1 MQNCLVQKHGN
12 MELEFGKLEFGKLE
26 FGKPI
31 KRKGYTSIPLYDS
44 SLENAHKN
52 AFLEAMDN
60 KGLPKALIE
69 WIYNEY
75 IKEKYPVTFQTPST
89 FQTSFQTPSIN
100 THFGNIETNG
110 KKQYSLQLKLDSNE
124 SNLKEFERYFEKLQQ
139 AVSNFK

>member
-1 MQNCLVQKHGN
+1 
-12 MELEFGKLEFGKLE
+12 MELEFGKLEFAKLE

-60 KGLPKALIE
+60 KGLPKGLIE

-75 IKEKYPVTFQTPST
+75 IKEKYPVT
-89 FQTSFQTPSIN
+89 FQTPSIN

>member
-1 MQNCLVQKHGN
+1 

-75 IKEKYPVTFQTPST
+75 IKEKYPVTFQTPSI
-89 FQTSFQTPSIN
+89 P
-100 THFGNIETNG
+100 FGNIETNEKNG
-110 KKQYSLQLKLDSNE
+110 EKQYSLQLSLGSNE
-124 SNLKEFERYFEKLQQ
+124 SYSKEFERYFEKLQE
-139 AVSNFK
+139 AMLSDFK